1 MAKDGTNRGGLR
13 LGAGRKAKP
22 LAKKVIEGKAKKSNI
37 PDNSNAEIPENPIT
51 ATFSASENQTQK
63 SKKSNNS
70 KAKSVKKSAAKGNKS
85 SADTAELEPIA
96 LIGLD
101 MPPLKEYLTAAQKD
115 GTELITKQV
124 FAETW
129 QWLSMCGCEQL
140 ISMQLIEQYAMSV
153 ARWVQCEEC
162 ISRYGLLGKHPT
174 TGNDIASPYV
184 TMAQTYMKQVNQAWY
199 QIFQIVREN
208 STMQRAGQNPQDAL
222 MEKLL
227 LSRSGK

>member
-1 MAKDGTNRGGLR
+1 MAKDGTNRGGMR

-129 QWLSMCGCEQL
+129 QWLSMCGC
-140 ISMQLIEQYAMSV
+140 
-153 ARWVQCEEC
+153 
-162 ISRYGLLGKHPT
+162 
-174 TGNDIASPYV
+174 
-184 TMAQTYMKQVNQAWY
+184 
-199 QIFQIVREN
+199 
-208 STMQRAGQNPQDAL
+208 GQ
-222 MEKLL
+222 
-227 LSRSGK
+227 